1 MYLTERFSKIGS
13 AARFAVPEKIIGLT
27 LFLDFFDR
35 CTALGSLLP
44 PPAAQVVS
52 HRWCGPGLRCPK
64 KSSGLRFSSIFSTAA
79 LRSGRSSRHWR
90 RSPRLPTSYA
100 RRTHTPDGSCE
111 ACCHNQKRTPSGWMV
126 FFFGCGGRTRTYDL
140 RVMSPTSFQLLY
152 SAIWGALLRCLGI
165 VPRLSRF
172 VKMFFLQ
179 SFGKGCRVFP
189 ELAS

>member
-1 MYLTERFSKIGS
+1 MVAEAGLILPLWRAMAGVFLRISPVCGARKNHRAYAFPRFFRPLHC
-13 AARFAVPEKIIGLT
+13 ARVA
-27 LFLDFFDR
+27 
-35 CTALGSLLP
+35 
-44 PPAAQVVS
+44 PPATGGA
-52 HRWCGPGLRCPK
+52 PL
-64 KSSGLRFSSIFSTAA
+64 AY
-79 LRSGRSSRHWR
+79 
-90 RSPRLPTSYA
+90 PTSYA
-100 RRTHTPDGSCE
+100 RRTHTPNGSCE
-111 ACCHNQKRTPSGWMV
+111 ACCHNQKRTPSEWMV